1 MRKRP
6 DLPAWAVEAAI
17 GLVIAAVA
25 LAVLLASIRPM
36 EFVYQGY

>member
-1 MRKRP
+1 MLP
-6 DLPAWAVEAAI
+6 DWVVEAAI
-17 GLVIAAVA
+17 GLVVAAVS